1 MRISI
6 KKVGKKWEV
15 NGKCP
20 NKLQGVEKTFFEE
33 FLVAMKLDYTIE
45 NKEVLLTAENYIGEK
60 I

>member
-33 FLVAMKLDYTIE
+33 FLISMRLNYKIE
-45 NKEVLLTAENYIGEK
+45 NNETITAENYIGEK